1 MNNSSTGLPENVAGA
16 LCYALGFLSG
26 LIFLIVERR
35 SLFVRFHALQA
46 LMAFGIIAV
55 AGIVVQILPG
65 IGAALSFVLNIVAL
79 ALWIVCMVQAWQ
91 GRRWK
96 LPLVGDEAEKQANRM
111 VL

>member
-26 LIFLIVERR
+26 LIFLIFERR
-35 SLFVRFHALQA
+35 SLFVRFHAMQS
-46 LMAFGIIAV
+46 LMAFGIIAL
-55 AGIVVQILPG
+55 AGIAVQILPG
-65 IGAALSFVLNIVAL
+65 IGAALSFVLNVFAL

-96 LPLVGDEAEKQANRM
+96 LPLVGEEAEKQANRM